1 MKWRTVFL
9 FLFVSLTFSCL
20 QNREGNKKISSVY
33 DNEEILT
40 SDQEKYLN
48 SVISHYERKTG
59 KEIFILT
66 SKDLG
71 EVDDARR
78 YAADFENTHVVD
90 KEKDKGL
97 VIFVSKNLSQAALS
111 TGFGTDSTLKNETCR
126 KIVDSSMIPL
136 FKQDK
141 YFDGLKAGLDEC
153 IKNWK

>member
-1 MKWRTVFL
+1 MKWRTVFVV
-9 FLFVSLTFSCL
+9 LFVSLAFSCV
-20 QNREGNKKISSVY
+20 QNREGNKKLSSVY

-40 SDQEKYLN
+40 SKQERHLK
-48 SVISHYERKTG
+48 SVISHYKRKTG

-66 SKDLG
+66 SKDIG
-71 EVDDARR
+71 EFENAKL
-78 YAADFENTHVVD
+78 YAADFESTHVGD

-97 VIFVSKNLSQAALS
+97 VIFVSKNLSETALS
-111 TGFGTDSTLKNETCR
+111 TGYGTDSTLKNETCR